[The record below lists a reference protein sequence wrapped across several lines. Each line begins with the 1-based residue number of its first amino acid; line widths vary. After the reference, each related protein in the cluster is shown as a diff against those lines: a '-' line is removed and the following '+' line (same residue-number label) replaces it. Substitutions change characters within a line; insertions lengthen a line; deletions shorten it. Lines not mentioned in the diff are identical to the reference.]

1 MRCSRRAKDVPSL
14 YLSRLLMGRALLQPH
29 PCPCAHCS
37 TAGWVEESLL
47 LPWLLR
53 GDHRKP
59 IQTAE
64 RSRKRCFFQVWWHQL
79 LLLPSAPPSLRS
91 RVNSLT
97 SSPCFAVLSWQPLR
111 TARSTG
117 EPPLPM
123 WESSKMCKQ
132 ALQQSPSGLMTCFPP
147 LSGPPAPPLPQ
158 KNVCFPAAL
167 GRNAIRAPSAVVQRG
182 GRRLGQAGIGRC
194 AHLGHLAAG
203 WGGSWQPP
211 ALPRAN
217 KQTETRHSQHGEGGR
232 GVGKLKSCLLG
243 SLGGKAAGGKQ
254 SKANWLGG

>member
-1 MRCSRRAKDVPSL
+1 MLCCA
-14 YLSRLLMGRALLQPH
+14 LMA
-29 PCPCAHCS
+29 
-37 TAGWVEESLL
+37 
-47 LPWLLR
+47 
-53 GDHRKP
+53 
-59 IQTAE
+59 
-64 RSRKRCFFQVWWHQL
+64 
-79 LLLPSAPPSLRS
+79 APPHGPQHRRTPPPHVGKQQDVQTGAAAEPERLNDLFSPIVRS
-91 RVNSLT
+91 
-97 SSPCFAVLSWQPLR
+97 SSP
-111 TARSTG
+111 
-117 EPPLPM
+117 PP
-123 WESSKMCKQ
+123 
-132 ALQQSPSGLMTCFPP
+132 PP
-147 LSGPPAPPLPQ
+147 K

-182 GRRLGQAGIGRC
+182 GHRLGQAGIGRC

-232 GVGKLKSCLLG
+232 GVGELKSCLLG

>member
-37 TAGWVEESLL
+37 TAGWVEASLL

-132 ALQQSPSGLMTCFPP
+132 ALQQSRSGLMTCFPP
-147 LSGPPAPPLPQ
+147 LSGPPAPPPPQ
-158 KNVCFPAAL
+158 KKCL
-167 GRNAIRAPSAVVQRG
+167 LSSSSWKKRDPSSV
-182 GRRLGQAGIGRC
+182 GRC
-194 AHLGHLAAG
+194 ATRRAQAGAG
-203 WGGSWQPP
+203 WDRAVCPPGAPGCGLGGGPGSHLHFPEQT
-211 ALPRAN
+211 N
-217 KQTETRHSQHGEGGR
+217 KQRPGIHSTEREGG
-232 GVGKLKSCLLG
+232 GWG
-243 SLGGKAAGGKQ
+243 
-254 SKANWLGG
+254 N